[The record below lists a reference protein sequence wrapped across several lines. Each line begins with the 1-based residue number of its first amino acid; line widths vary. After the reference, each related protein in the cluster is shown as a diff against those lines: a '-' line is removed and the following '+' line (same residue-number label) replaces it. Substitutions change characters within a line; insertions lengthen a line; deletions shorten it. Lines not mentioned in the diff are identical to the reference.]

1 MKRAA
6 SSSNARGKGQGK
18 KAKTD
23 TTSNNQTE
31 ANNNEEEQEVLEDQ
45 DELAEQIEAAMA
57 RRGNN
62 IWVSG
67 GPAKDA
73 AIRMLI
79 QCFGSMIE
87 STEKEDVIPDHHGR
101 YRPEDK
107 VHKKLLDASK
117 QVVKAKR

>member
-6 SSSNARGKGQGK
+6 SGASSNARGKGK
-18 KAKTD
+18 KAKAD
-23 TTSNNQTE
+23 TTSNNETE
-31 ANNNEEEQEVLEDQ
+31 ANNNEEEEEVLEDQ

-62 IWVSG
+62 IWASG

-87 STEKEDVIPDHHGR
+87 STEKEDAIPDHHGR